1 MTIGLIVIRGA
12 GDRPG
17 DDIVDPL
24 IGSIP
29 VALERGRNELD
40 SRASALQDLGAE
52 TVYRTDVRTGELGRF
67 YNEQTGAIVTGKVGG
82 ITHEV
87 RKVGE
92 SVQLTTR
99 LRVKKPTLF
108 YSP

>member
-1 MTIGLIVIRGA
+1 MTIDIIVIRGA

-40 SRASALQDLGAE
+40 ARSSALQDFSVE
-52 TVYRTDVRTGELGRF
+52 TVYRTGVRCGQIVRL

-87 RKVGE
+87 RKVDE

-99 LRVKKPTLF
+99 LRVKKPTMF